1 MESLNVEIPQN
12 RELIRDSLLEKMH
25 VKDEIKDKD
34 HNTET
39 DD

>member
-12 RELIRDSLLEKMH
+12 RELIRDSLLEKML

-34 HNTET
+34 QNTEA